1 MIKLEKIYK
10 EMIQSKFYSKYVKS
24 NYKKIEENTKIVKV
38 KVRIKMENNK
48 NIQDKISNFLKENKI
63 NIQGGTITSEKQLSS
78 VLNNLAMDD
87 LKKGKIEKSLYFTE
101 KAIEFDEE
109 NSYSYFIKG
118 LIYRQLSKTK
128 EAIEAFEVYL
138 GDVSDPIAHIYIGL
152 SYAELNDVEN
162 ALDHLRIGEKNIS
175 TEEKEKHISLIC
187 GAYEC
192 IGNIYLDKEN
202 IVEFTERDKYSIN
215 YKTAVRY
222 YKMSLKINRKNYD
235 LINKL
240 AACYY
245 HLEDLNKT
253 LYCYEQAAK
262 IAPDN
267 TMYLEAIKEMKEEGA
282 KSEPAGF

>member
-1 MIKLEKIYK
+1 
-10 EMIQSKFYSKYVKS
+10 
-24 NYKKIEENTKIVKV
+24 
-38 KVRIKMENNK
+38 MENNK
-48 NIQDKISNFLKENKI
+48 NTQDKINEFLDENNI
-63 NIQGGTITSEKQLSS
+63 NVKGGTIKSEKQLSQ

-87 LKKGKIEKSLYFTE
+87 LKKGKIEKALYFAE
-101 KAIEFDEE
+101 KAIEFYEE
-109 NSYSYFIKG
+109 SYYSYFIKG
-118 LIYRQLSKTK
+118 LIYRQLNKTK
-128 EAIEAFEVYL
+128 NALESFEVYCKNT
-138 GDVSDPIAHIYIGL
+138 SDPLAHIYIGL
-152 SYAELNDVEN
+152 SYAELNDVKN
-162 ALDHLRIGEKNIS
+162 ALDNLRTGEKTIS
-175 TEEKEKHISLIC
+175 KEEKEKHIFLIC
-187 GAYEC
+187 AAYEC
-192 IGNIYLDKEN
+192 IGNIYLNKEN
-202 IVEFTERDKYSIN
+202 IVEYTERDKYSIN
-215 YKTAVRY
+215 FKTAVRY